1 VCENRTTFY
10 PATAYVNTNLN
21 DNTIT
26 VLGLH
31 NHAPRLVD
39 VNIFLFN
46 FFQQQLSF
54 MVEGE
59 RVGVIFSNL
68 DAIQKYRG
76 ELLTVTFAGIDGTFK
91 TVPKTPP
98 QLTKGCLL
106 TFQVVLK
113 NVVSIISKLINT
125 SFYQ

>member
-1 VCENRTTFY
+1 
-10 PATAYVNTNLN
+10 
-21 DNTIT
+21 
-26 VLGLH
+26 
-31 NHAPRLVD
+31 
-39 VNIFLFN
+39 
-46 FFQQQLSF
+46 

-68 DAIQKYRG
+68 DAIQKYRE

-91 TVPKTPP
+91 TVPKSPP

-113 NVVSIISKLINT
+113 NVVSIISKLINIASQVPIYT
-125 SFYQ
+125 Y

>member
-1 VCENRTTFY
+1 
-10 PATAYVNTNLN
+10 
-21 DNTIT
+21 
-26 VLGLH
+26 
-31 NHAPRLVD
+31 
-39 VNIFLFN
+39 
-46 FFQQQLSF
+46 

-68 DAIQKYRG
+68 DAIQKYRE

-91 TVPKTPP
+91 TVPKSPP

-113 NVVSIISKLINT
+113 NVVSIISKLINIA
-125 SFYQ
+125 SQVPIYLLKY